1 MPWKEVSPMSER
13 SRFIRD
19 CLSTEWSMAELCD
32 SYGISRKTGY
42 KWLNRFCEE
51 GKPGLTDR
59 SRAPLSCPHK
69 TPDHIVELIIEARN
83 HHPSWG
89 PKKLLAILSKKHP
102 DYPWPAQSTTAGI
115 LSRNGLIKPRR
126 RTRRPGH
133 PGRPDTAMNQP
144 NEIWTIDF
152 KGQFRT
158 RDGNYCYPLTV
169 ADGYSR
175 YLLGCQA
182 LLSPCYKDTR
192 RIMVGLFRQYGL
204 PSIIR
209 SDNGTPFAS
218 AAIGRISRLSV
229 WWLRLGIYP
238 ELIEPAH
245 PEQNGRHERMHRT
258 LKAETTKPP
267 AGNRNAQQRRFNTFQ
282 RTYNQERPHEALGQN
297 TPASVYTPSNTRFTD
312 DPEPFQYPGH
322 FEVRKVSKNGGIR
335 WNFKWVNV
343 SHVLGGEHVGL
354 EEVDNYLW
362 NVYLGPLWLGRF
374 HEKELRIEDALGR
387 KQRRGRKK
395 LLPMYPE

>member
-1 MPWKEVSPMSER
+1 
-13 SRFIRD
+13 
-19 CLSTEWSMAELCD
+19 MAELCRL
-32 SYGISRKTGY
+32 YGISRKTGY
-42 KWLNRFCEE
+42 KWLARFLED
-51 GKPGLTDR
+51 GRNGLKDR
-59 SRAPLSCPHK
+59 SHAPLSCPHK
-69 TPDHIVELIIEARN
+69 TPDHLVELLIEARKR
-83 HHPSWG
+83 HPHWG
-89 PKKLLAILSKKHP
+89 PKKLLALLSKKHP
-102 DYPWPAQSTTAGI
+102 DYPWPAQSTTADI
-115 LSRNGLIKPRR
+115 LSRNGLIKSRR

-133 PGRPDTAMNQP
+133 PGRPDTPMTKP

-158 RDGNYCYPLTV
+158 RDGRYCYPLTV

-192 RIMVGLFRQYGL
+192 RTLVGLFRQFGL

-218 AAIGRISRLSV
+218 TAIGRISRLSV

-245 PEQNGRHERMHRT
+245 PQQNGRHERMHRT
-258 LKAETTKPP
+258 LKAETTRPP
-267 AGNRNAQQRRFNTFQ
+267 AGNRSAQQRRFNGFQ
-282 RTYNQERPHEALGQN
+282 RTYNQERPHEALGQI
-297 TPASVYTPSNTRFTD
+297 TPASVYRPSNRSYND
-312 DPEPFQYPGH
+312 DPDPFEYPGH
-322 FEVRKVSKNGGIR
+322 FEVRKVSNNGGIR
-335 WNFKWVNV
+335 WNFNWVNV
-343 SHVLGGEHVGL
+343 SHVLGGEYVGL

-374 HEKELRIEDALGR
+374 HEKELKIEDALGR
-387 KQRRGRKK
+387 KRRRKV
-395 LLPMYPE
+395 LPMYPE